1 MSSKK
6 QQIESIRSKQDLIN
20 FYFDRLKL
28 ITLNRFKWTG
38 IDEVCGFGAEYF
50 IEQILFQSNKV
61 CFFKDKNI
69 GYVLTDFNF
78 NGNLNIYYMPT
89 YIQPL
94 SGTTGYYF
102 PRLSLDDCCLMF
114 NTNNFQPLYFYC
126 MFYAKKLAELQLTA
140 DINMANMRM
149 PVLIEGNKQSLLAM
163 QNIWQKIESGQPA
176 VYANRDFD
184 INSKL
189 NVLKTDAPYLID
201 KLEVEKNI
209 LINEYLTLI
218 GVNNANLDKKERQ
231 ITSEIESNNEQIT
244 FYLNSYLEP
253 RQKFAKMI
261 NDKYFNGDEK
271 IKIEINKGDFDE
283 RLYNFN

>member
-28 ITLNRFKWTG
+28 ITLNRFKWLG

-50 IEQILFQSNKV
+50 IEQILFRSNKV

-102 PRLSLDDCCLMF
+102 PRLSLDDCCIMF

-126 MFYAKKLAELQLTA
+126 LFYAKKLAELQLTA

-149 PVLIEGNKQSLLAM
+149 PILIEGNKQSLLAM

-231 ITSEIESNNEQIT
+231 ITSEIESNNEQIR